1 MKDRKYQEL
10 MSKQE
15 DMVEWSKFSEEAMY
29 EKMERVRL
37 QHNYSC
43 KEFSILLGYAPYTY
57 SSIVKYKRVKMPV
70 GMFLRFCF
78 LFGYDISQVVSD
90 SSSQSDLDKAT
101 YEIAA
106 ILSSLS
112 PEGIRDVSNALVD
125 VNKNRNIST
134 VIFRRLNIA
143 LRKLRELLEKQEE
156 E

>member
-15 DMVEWSKFSEEAMY
+15 DMIEWSKFSEEAMY

-43 KEFSILLGYAPYTY
+43 KEFSLLLGYTQYAYA
-57 SSIVKYKRVKMPV
+57 SIVKYKRAKMPV

-78 LFGYDISQVVSD
+78 LFGYDITQVVSD

-112 PEGIRDVSNALVD
+112 PEAIRDVSNAFVD

-134 VIFRRLNIA
+134 VVFRRLNIA
-143 LRKLRELLEKQEE
+143 LRKLRELLENQGEE
-156 E
+156 